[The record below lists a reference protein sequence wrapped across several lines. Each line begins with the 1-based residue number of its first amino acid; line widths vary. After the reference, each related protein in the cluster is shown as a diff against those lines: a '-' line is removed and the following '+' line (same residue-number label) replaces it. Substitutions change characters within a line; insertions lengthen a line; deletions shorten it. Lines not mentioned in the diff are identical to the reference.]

1 MLRKPRPEARIYRQ
15 NTVSPLVHRPSISVR
30 RAMDSKNFLCHTRV
44 VVHTHTEDDMAISAH
59 IEELSEKHRAI
70 ERKIEEELSH
80 PSSDELRIAAL
91 KKEKLRLKDEI
102 AKLKAETR
110 H

>member
-1 MLRKPRPEARIYRQ
+1 MLSTSYKE
-15 NTVSPLVHRPSISVR
+15 N
-30 RAMDSKNFLCHTRV
+30 
-44 VVHTHTEDDMAISAH
+44 DMAVSAH
-59 IEELSEKHRAI
+59 IEELSEKHRTI
-70 ERKIEEELSH
+70 ERKIEEELKH

-102 AKLKAETR
+102 EKLRAETR

>member
-1 MLRKPRPEARIYRQ
+1 
-15 NTVSPLVHRPSISVR
+15 
-30 RAMDSKNFLCHTRV
+30 
-44 VVHTHTEDDMAISAH
+44 MAVTAH
-59 IEELSEKHRAI
+59 IEELSEKHQAI

-80 PSSDELRIAAL
+80 PSSDELTIAAL

>member
-1 MLRKPRPEARIYRQ
+1 
-15 NTVSPLVHRPSISVR
+15 
-30 RAMDSKNFLCHTRV
+30 
-44 VVHTHTEDDMAISAH
+44 MAVSAH

-70 ERKIEEELSH
+70 ERKIEEALSH
-80 PSSDELRIAAL
+80 PSTDELTIAAL

-102 AKLKAETR
+102 AKLEAEPR